1 MIDKIKTFILKYK
14 TKLAKT
20 DLINHI
26 YSNATIFID
35 NIANYFKIS

>member
-20 DLINHI
+20 DLINQRYYLYRQ
-26 YSNATIFID
+26 YS
-35 NIANYFKIS
+35 